1 LTTAGAGLFVGA
13 GNRVRQ
19 ENGSGRKTG
28 QAGKRVRQENGSGR
42 KTGQAGK
49 RVRTILANRSDP
61 NGIKL
66 SRNSASEHELG
77 N

>member
-1 LTTAGAGLFVGA
+1 VIIAGAGLFVGA
-13 GNRVRQ
+13 GKRVRQ

-28 QAGKRVRQENGSGR
+28 QAGKR
-42 KTGQAGK
+42 AGK